1 MPTKWLDNRIRVHP
15 WPILRLFMRVFVPLG
30 HSLNRPRMDT
40 NAHGSESELTETVI
54 GSAFEIANVLGAG
67 FLEKVY
73 ERALIREL
81 ALRGV
86 SAKAQ
91 VSFPVCYKGKYVGEY
106 LADLVVEE
114 KVIVELKCVD
124 RFANEHLAQCIN
136 YLKASSLRVALLINF
151 QRPKVEWKRVLLDP

>member
-1 MPTKWLDNRIRVHP
+1 
-15 WPILRLFMRVFVPLG
+15 
-30 HSLNRPRMDT
+30 MDT
-40 NAHGSESELTETVI
+40 DGHGWEPDLTEAVI

-86 SAKAQ
+86 RAKAQ
-91 VSFPVCYKGKYVGEY
+91 VWFPVCYKGQYVGEY
-106 LADLVVEE
+106 MADLVVEE
-114 KVIVELKCVD
+114 KLIVEWKCVD

-136 YLKASSLRVALLINF
+136 YLKASGLGIG
-151 QRPKVEWKRVLLDP
+151 

>member
-1 MPTKWLDNRIRVHP
+1 
-15 WPILRLFMRVFVPLG
+15 
-30 HSLNRPRMDT
+30 MDT
-40 NAHGSESELTETVI
+40 DGHGWEPDLTEAVI

-86 SAKAQ
+86 RAKAQ
-91 VSFPVCYKGKYVGEY
+91 VSFPVCYKGQYVGEY
-106 LADLVVEE
+106 MADLVVEE
-114 KVIVELKCVD
+114 KLIVELKCVD

-136 YLKASSLRVALLINF
+136 YLKASGLGSRCSSIFKGPKWNGSVSSVALVPATTRMF
-151 QRPKVEWKRVLLDP
+151 V